1 MSKDG
6 YSPLEG
12 GGIQRTDMHC
22 HACNKNFIAELDFD
36 INGDHVVE
44 CPHCGH
50 EHWRKIEKGK
60 ITEAR
65 WGSDPRPENAIRV
78 SKNSVWK
85 SSVIQAQSSTVAA
98 FIRER
103 WLNRSDF
110 NGH

>member
-6 YSPLEG
+6 YAPLEG
-12 GGIQRTDMHC
+12 GGRQRTDMHC
-22 HACNKNFIAELDFD
+22 HACSKNFIAELDFD

-50 EHWRKIEKGK
+50 EHWRKIENGK

-65 WGSDPRPENAIRV
+65 WGSDARPANAIRV

-85 SSVIQAQSSTVAA
+85 SSVIQAQSSTVSA